1 MEIEF
6 RTARRADARYV
17 LGLEEACMR
26 AYAEALWGHWHASDT
41 PQTLCLGG
49 CYILECDGEAVG
61 CVQVSHRGD
70 HLWIEKLYI
79 DPDQQSRGLGG
90 QALQRVLA
98 AAAREQLPVRLCVLT
113 TNPAAQAFYERLGF
127 TVYEESPGRR
137 IMTRPP
143 FVVSATLAEAQQAT
157 QP

>member
-1 MEIEF
+1 MAVEF

-49 CYILECDGEAVG
+49 CYIVEHASEAVG

-70 HLWIEKLYI
+70 HLWLEKLYI
-79 DPDQQSRGLGG
+79 DPDHQNRGLGA
-90 QALQRVLA
+90 QALQHVLDD
-98 AAAREQLPVRLCVLT
+98 AAREQLPVRLCVLT
-113 TNPAAQAFYERLGF
+113 TNPAQAFYERLGF
-127 TVYEESPGRR
+127 VVCEESAGRR
-137 IMTRPP
+137 IMT
-143 FVVSATLAEAQQAT
+143 T
-157 QP
+157 QPLVLAAASSPAQYGVQT

>member
-1 MEIEF
+1 MTIEF

-41 PQTLCLGG
+41 PATMCLGG
-49 CYILECDGEAVG
+49 CYIVECEGEAVG

-79 DPDQQSRGLGG
+79 DPDYQNRGLGA
-90 QALQRVLA
+90 QVLQHVLA

-113 TNPAAQAFYERLGF
+113 TNPAQAFYERAGF
-127 TVYEESPGRR
+127 VVCEETAERR
-137 IMTRPP
+137 IMATPP
-143 FVVSATLAEAQQAT
+143 FALSPTLAETGLGARA
-157 QP
+157 